1 MTILPRQARDKHRE
15 RHSKKGGRFCRL
27 RGLEQGANRLQV
39 TALGSAGAAQAQ
51 WKETLALAADAAQRQ
66 GPLAIKRSF
75 ADG

>member
-1 MTILPRQARDKHRE
+1 
-15 RHSKKGGRFCRL
+15 
-27 RGLEQGANRLQV
+27 LEQGANRLQV

>member
-15 RHSKKGGRFCRL
+15 RHSKRTRFCRL

-51 WKETLALAADAAQRQ
+51 WKETLALAAGAAQRQ